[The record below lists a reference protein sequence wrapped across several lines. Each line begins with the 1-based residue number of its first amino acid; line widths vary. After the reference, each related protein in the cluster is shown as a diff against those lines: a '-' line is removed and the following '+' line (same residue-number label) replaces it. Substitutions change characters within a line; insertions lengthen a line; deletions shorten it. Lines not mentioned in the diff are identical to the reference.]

1 MKGHKSTPRYTN
13 LKEEKNLMKNKKNLL
28 KFTNIVLFI
37 TMIAIILVSG
47 TYAKYTSTASGTSAT
62 VVANWSFNVNDKNIA
77 KETFEFNLFDTANIK
92 DSDGSEED
100 DVAEGLIAPGTSGA
114 FEFALQNTSDVTAEY
129 EIELSVD
136 NTDIPLEFSFTG
148 EDDSWTTNLADLVA
162 KDTMGIGSTK
172 NVTMQWRWPFGDN
185 TVTDTTLGG
194 KTVKVT
200 AQITATQVDN
210 SDITYVEKPIFANM
224 LTDFPESY
232 IDSSAEV
239 KPSYASFAYE
249 NVDLFSG
256 KTITKI
262 GIPIKSVSAIDDNQT
277 FTIYV
282 VDKTKVANFQ
292 KAEPIKTYVVS
303 PNQEDLGSNASAVNK
318 WVYIDLKTNIVLSE
332 NETLAFASETDTVK
346 FGYNS
351 KSNSWSKKT
360 EYNFRARITSSPST
374 ATSENL
380 LFDVYY
386 KEAVNTKASTLSS
399 ALSGKNFS
407 ILGDSI
413 STFAGYSNDS
423 TNTNSTIGS
432 NAVFYN
438 GSNASITNV
447 NQTWWMQ
454 TVNETGMNL
463 LVNNSYSGDRII
475 SGTGLSRAIE
485 LHDDTGDNAGTNPD
499 IIAVYLGINDFDNGT
514 SLGTYSNDMYNN
526 LITDNGNETFTYAN
540 ASTFAEG
547 YAIMIHKIL
556 NKYEDAD
563 VFVFTFVP
571 NSKNTN
577 YTLLEQFNDVIRNIA
592 NYYGDRV
599 NVVDLYN
606 DSGITTSNY
615 TDYCD
620 DSEELHPNP
629 EGMDLITNTF
639 IDALESKYLNN

>member
-1 MKGHKSTPRYTN
+1 MKGHKSTSRYTN

-28 KFTNIVLFI
+28 KFTNIVLFL

-92 DSDGSEED
+92 DSDGSEEE

-148 EDDSWTTNLADLVA
+148 EDDSWITNLTDLVA
-162 KDTMGIGSTK
+162 KDTMAIGSTK

-210 SDITYVEKPIFANM
+210 SDVTYVEKPIFANM

-232 IDSSAEV
+232 IATSTEVVQSSA
-239 KPSYASFAYE
+239 PFTYQ

-282 VDKTKVANFQ
+282 VDKTKVANSQ
-292 KAEPIKTYVVS
+292 KFEPIRTYVVS
-303 PNQEDLGSNASAVNK
+303 PKQKDLGSNASAVNK

-332 NETLAFASETDTVK
+332 NETLAFASATDTVK

-351 KSNSWSKKT
+351 SRNSWSKKA
-360 EYNFRARITSSPST
+360 EYYFWYVSSNNSW
-374 ATSENL
+374 ASCLDSL

-386 KEAVNTKASTLSS
+386 KEAVNVTTSTLSS
-399 ALSGKNFS
+399 VLSGKNFS

-438 GSNASITNV
+438 GSNIITDV
-447 NQTWWMQ
+447 NNTWWMQ
-454 TVNETGMNL
+454 AANETGMNL
-463 LVNNSYSGDRII
+463 LVNNSYSGDQVGNR
-475 SGTGLSRAIE
+475 GMTRAMQ
-485 LHDDTGDNAGTNPD
+485 LHDDTGTNSGTNPD
-499 IIAVYLGINDFDNGT
+499 IIAVYIGINDIKDGK
-514 SLGTYSNDMYNN
+514 SLENFTTNYNTMISN
-526 LITDNGNETFTYAN
+526 IRTTYAD
-540 ASTFAEG
+540 AE
-547 YAIMIHKIL
+547 I
-556 NKYEDAD
+556 
-563 VFVFTFVP
+563 FVFTHVP
-571 NSKNTN
+571 YYYNSATN
-577 YTLLEQFNDVIRNIA
+577 KTVTNETLETFNAVIRDIA
-592 NYYGDRV
+592 SETDRC

-606 DSGITTSNY
+606 DSGINSENY
-615 TDYCD
+615 TQYMGD
-620 DSEELHPNP
+620 EGLHPNNA
-629 EGMDLITNTF
+629 GMDKITETF
-639 IDALESKYLNN
+639 INALTEKYVN